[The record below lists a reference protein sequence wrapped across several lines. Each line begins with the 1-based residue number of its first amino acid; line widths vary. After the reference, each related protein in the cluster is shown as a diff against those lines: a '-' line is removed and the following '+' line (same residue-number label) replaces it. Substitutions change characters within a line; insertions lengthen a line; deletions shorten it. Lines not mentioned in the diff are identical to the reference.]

1 MVAFEGEKGKRYCK
15 LTLFLCRSR
24 TMAAGAGRWDKL
36 MVWPWERERELNF
49 FFVNVE
55 YEANGSICFLCR
67 CPNKLR
73 LPPEQK
79 PS

>member
-49 FFVNVE
+49 FFCQR
-55 YEANGSICFLCR
+55 GI
-67 CPNKLR
+67 
-73 LPPEQK
+73 
-79 PS
+79 